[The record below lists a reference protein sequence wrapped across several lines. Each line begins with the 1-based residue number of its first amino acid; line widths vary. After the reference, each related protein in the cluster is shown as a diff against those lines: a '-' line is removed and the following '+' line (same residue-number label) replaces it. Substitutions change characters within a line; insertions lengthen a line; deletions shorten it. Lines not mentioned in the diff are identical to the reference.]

1 MEDYQLK
8 GIYLSKINLK
18 MAENQ
23 YKKHRIR
30 DRIIT
35 FLNKGIKEKIVDE
48 QRQSQKNNHIVE
60 SDKLSPAR
68 DNINP
73 MSGS

>member
-35 FLNKGIKEKIVDE
+35 FLNKGIEEKIVE
-48 QRQSQKNNHIVE
+48 EERQSHKNNQIVE
-60 SDKLSPAR
+60 DEK
-68 DNINP
+68 
-73 MSGS
+73 